1 MHEEG
6 TGSYAVPSSVKV
18 VVLADM
24 GPGAEVLLG
33 LNDRGS
39 GEVPGGLSD
48 TQDETLA
55 DTVAREAF
63 EGSGIVIDNDLV
75 LVGVEF
81 FTPVPERQVTLV
93 RRAAR
98 LGTFEPPPLSPEHK
112 NARWV
117 DVETLA
123 SNPPSLRGQD
133 HGNGYRDSCFSRV
146 NRT

>member
-1 MHEEG
+1 MLEEG

-39 GEVPGGLSD
+39 GELPGGLPD

-63 EGSGIVIDNDLV
+63 EGSGIFIDNDLV
-75 LVGVEF
+75 LVGGRIFHSGTGAPGDVGPSRSSAGYF
-81 FTPVPERQVTLV
+81 
-93 RRAAR
+93 RAAATQSGAQER
-98 LGTFEPPPLSPEHK
+98 AMG
-112 NARWV
+112 
-117 DVETLA
+117 
-123 SNPPSLRGQD
+123 
-133 HGNGYRDSCFSRV
+133 
-146 NRT
+146 